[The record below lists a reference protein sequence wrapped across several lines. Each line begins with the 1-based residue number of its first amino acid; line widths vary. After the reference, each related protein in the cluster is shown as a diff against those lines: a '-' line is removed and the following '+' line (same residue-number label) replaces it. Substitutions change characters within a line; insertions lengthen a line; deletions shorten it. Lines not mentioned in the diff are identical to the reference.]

1 MPARMRLQ
9 RHGKKGRPFYHI
21 VIADGR
27 APRDGRFVEKIGTY
41 NPLARPAE
49 IEIDFEKAIQWLKNG
64 ASPSDTVRAILS
76 YKGVLYKSHLLKGVT
91 KGALTELQAEE
102 KFNAWLTE
110 KESKINSKKNEY
122 LLASKTDSK
131 KALEHEAKVKQAK
144 ADAIVK
150 KMMKAAAVEA
160 AEEEVAEV
168 AEEAVLEAVAE
179 VAPEVVAEVAPEVVA
194 EVAPEVVAE
203 AAPEVVAEVAPE
215 VVAEVAPEVVA
226 EAAPEVVAEVAPEVV
241 AEVAPEVAEE
251 AAPEATTDEEKPAEA

>member
-1 MPARMRLQ
+1 MRLQ

-49 IEIDFEKAIQWLKNG
+49 IDIDFEKAIEWLNNG
-64 ASPSDTVRAILS
+64 ASPSDTVKAILS
-76 YKGVLYKSHLLKGVT
+76 YKGVLYKNHLIKGVA

-102 KFNAWLTE
+102 KFQAWVAE
-110 KESKINSKKNEY
+110 KETKINSKKNEI
-122 LLASKTDSK
+122 LMASKSEAK
-131 KALEHEAKVKQAK
+131 KAMEHEAKVKQAK

-150 KMMKAAAVEA
+150 KMVKEAAAEAAA
-160 AEEEVAEV
+160 AEEEVVAVAV
-168 AEEAVLEAVAE
+168 AEEVVEAPEVVAE

-203 AAPEVVAEVAPE
+203 AAPEVVAE
-215 VVAEVAPEVVA
+215 
-226 EAAPEVVAEVAPEVV
+226 AA
-241 AEVAPEVAEE
+241 AEE
-251 AAPEATTDEEKPAEA
+251 AAPEATPEA